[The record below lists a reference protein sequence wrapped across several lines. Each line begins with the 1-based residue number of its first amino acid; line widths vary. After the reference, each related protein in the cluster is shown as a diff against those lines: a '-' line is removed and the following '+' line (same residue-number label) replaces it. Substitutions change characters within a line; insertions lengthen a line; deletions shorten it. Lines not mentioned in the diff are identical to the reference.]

1 MEVINL
7 KKLLSALLVLFVFA
21 ISAGT
26 ASADGTA
33 TRIDGNDRFDVSI
46 KLSNQGF
53 PSGASTVILANYSA
67 FADALAATPLAY
79 HLNAPILLTEPN
91 QLNDKTKKEIVRLH
105 PTEVVIVGGT
115 ASVSDTIVN
124 ELKAL
129 PVRNVRRIDGIDR
142 YEVSSNIA
150 KEMPSSDKVVVAY
163 GENFPDALSIAPYAA
178 KNGYPILLTGTSTL
192 PDEVLQT
199 ITARNPSGSIIVGGE
214 GSISKDVENQLP
226 GVTRIGGNDR
236 YEVSANIVRTLN
248 LPATTAYVATGN
260 TFADALTG
268 SVIAAKQNSPILLTD
283 NNSIPQPIRLLVAD
297 KDIHN
302 FIILGGTGSVAQ
314 VVSNELT
321 APLARLKIVVDAGH
335 GGKDIG
341 ASGFGV
347 YEKNVTLAIAL
358 KLQPKLEAAG
368 AAVVMTRES
377 DTYPTLD
384 DRVNIANSQH
394 ANSFVS
400 IHCNSSTSPAPNG
413 SETYWNSVYSGPQS
427 QALAQSIQNQLVN
440 YMGTVNR
447 GVKEDDFRVIKAT
460 TMPSVL
466 VETGFISNALDNFK
480 LDNPTYQE
488 NAAQAIY
495 IGILNYYK

>member
-1 MEVINL
+1 M

-21 ISAGT
+21 IAAGT
-26 ASADGTA
+26 ASADGT
-33 TRIDGNDRFDVSI
+33 TNRIDGNDRFDVSI

-79 HLNAPILLTEPN
+79 YLNAPILLTEPN
-91 QLNDKTKKEIVRLH
+91 QLNDKTKNEIVRLH

-129 PVRNVRRIDGIDR
+129 PVQNVRRIDGANR

-150 KEMPSSDKVVVAY
+150 IEMPASAKVVVAY

-178 KNGYPILLTGTSTL
+178 KNGYPILLTGTSAL
-192 PDEVLQT
+192 PDEVQQT
-199 ITARNPSGSIIVGGE
+199 IAKRKPSGSIIVGGE
-214 GSISKDVENQLP
+214 GSISKNVESELP
-226 GVTRIGGNDR
+226 SVTRIGGNDR

-248 LPATTAYVATGN
+248 LPSTTAYVATGN

-268 SVIAAKQNSPILLTD
+268 SVVAAKQNSPILLT
-283 NNSIPQPIRLLVAD
+283 NNSSIPQPIRLLVAD

-302 FIILGGTGSVAQ
+302 FIVLGGTGSVAQ
-314 VVSNELT
+314 IIPNQLT
-321 APLARLKIVVDAGH
+321 GPLARLKIVVDAGH
-335 GGKDIG
+335 GGKDVG
-341 ASGFGV
+341 AIGFGK
-347 YEKNVTLAIAL
+347 YEKNITLAIAN
-358 KLQPKLEAAG
+358 KLRPKFEAAG

-377 DTYPTLD
+377 DTYPSLD

-394 ANSFVS
+394 ANSFIS
-400 IHCNSSTSPAPNG
+400 IHSNSSTSPAPSG
-413 SETYWNSVYSGPQS
+413 TETYWNSVYSGTQS
-427 QALAQSIQNQLVN
+427 KALAQSIQSQLVN

-466 VETGFISNALDNFK
+466 VEVAFISNAVDNFK
-480 LDNPTYQE
+480 LNDPTYQE

-495 IGILNYYK
+495 IGTLNYYKK